1 MCAIL
6 TVGGAQGHCR
16 PPTACEAKL
25 QQGAD
30 ALIQATKKAYL
41 KRYTK
46 KNDKKGHLNTE
57 RMIVFFKT
65 TIHTSRAGM
74 NIKLKM
80 MSNEQSEGIKL
91 HSGVWTDFGQLT

>member
-41 KRYTK
+41 KRYTLK
-46 KNDKKGHLNTE
+46 KRMTKKVTEANRENVCFNTT
-57 RMIVFFKT
+57 VLT
-65 TIHTSRAGM
+65 NRAGV
-74 NIKLKM
+74 NIK
-80 MSNEQSEGIKL
+80 
-91 HSGVWTDFGQLT
+91 